1 MEGKRRPLR
10 RVLRRTHEVSR
21 LEAEL
26 WTFVY
31 EQLWPWTVPQA
42 DAMPRLVPARP
53 QSPPQPSPIFARG
66 A

>member
-1 MEGKRRPLR
+1 MDGKRRPVR
-10 RVLRRTHEVSR
+10 RVLRRAHEVSR

-31 EQLWPWTVPQA
+31 ELWPWTVPKA
-42 DAMPRLVPARP
+42 ESTPRLVPARP
-53 QSPPQPSPIFARG
+53 HSLPHSSPTFARG